1 MGDKVN
7 EYLDD
12 FHAFL
17 DRITLLPLVF
27 QLFVWM
33 VVFGALLFLATSVL
47 ERKGKLVGFKRNP
60 YIMSAWALLLS
71 MMIFHL
77 IIVDGRY
84 DRMELLQLKGELGTS
99 FSDQNR
105 ETAYFTQYKE
115 GLLSIPG
122 LKIDDAVLIQDSAGL
137 EILRLHSAAPLFTAF
152 IATVDL
158 TKTEIKL
165 QYPIDKKTYTS
176 KFAKQHGLD
185 LAINGEAGRTPGLD
199 APLGQWTGMYIV
211 DGKLV
216 KNEDN
221 TRRPFIYFDKS
232 SVGYYSCDTCMVTK
246 PTGKMHNAIWG
257 RFDLI
262 MNGKSAIDPLD
273 QSKNSSYP
281 RTIMAIDK
289 TGERGFFMVVD
300 GRRPGYSRGLTMD
313 MCAKIMLAVGAY
325 DGMACDQGGSSTIY
339 SKSLGTINRP
349 ADGNE
354 RPVYTHFGFKIK
366 E

>member
-7 EYLDD
+7 EFLDD
-12 FHAFL
+12 FHALL
-17 DRITLLPLVF
+17 DRVSLLPLVF

-33 VVFGALLFLATSVL
+33 MVFGTMLLLAIWVL
-47 ERKGKLVGFKRNP
+47 ERKGKLVGFTRNP
-60 YIMSAWALLLS
+60 YIMGTWALLVS

-84 DRMELLQLKGELGTS
+84 NRMELIQLKGELGTS

-105 ETAYFTQYKE
+105 ELAYFSAYKQ

-122 LKIDDAVLIQDSAGL
+122 LKIDQVVLIQDSAGL
-137 EILRLHSAAPLFTAF
+137 EILRLHSADPLFTAF
-152 IATVDL
+152 LATVDL

-165 QYPIDKKTYTS
+165 QYPIDSKTYTS

-221 TRRPFIYFDKS
+221 QRRPFLYFDKS
-232 SVGYYSCDTCMVTK
+232 SVGYYSCDTCVVTK
-246 PTGKMHNAIWG
+246 PTSKMHNAIWG

-262 MNGKSAIDPLD
+262 MGGKPAVDPRD
-273 QSKNSSYP
+273 QSKNSPYP

-349 ADGNE
+349 ADGGE

>member
-1 MGDKVN
+1 MGDRVN
-7 EYLDD
+7 EWLDD
-12 FHAFL
+12 FHALL
-17 DRITLLPLVF
+17 DRVSLLPLVF

-33 VVFGALLFLATSVL
+33 VFFGFVLFLTIMIL
-47 ERKGKLVGFKRNP
+47 ERKGKLVGFTRNP
-60 YIMSAWALLLS
+60 YIMGTWALLVS

-99 FSDQNR
+99 FSEQNR
-105 ETAYFTQYKE
+105 ETAYFTQYKN

-137 EILRLHSAAPLFTAF
+137 EILRLHSADPLFTAF

-165 QYPIDKKTYTS
+165 QYPIDTKTYTS
-176 KFAKQHGLD
+176 KFAMQHELD
-185 LAINGEAGRTPGLD
+185 LAINGEAGRTPGLY

-211 DGKLV
+211 EGKVV

-221 TRRPFIYFDKS
+221 TSRPFMYFDKS
-232 SVGYYSCDTCMVTK
+232 SVGYYSCDTCLVTK
-246 PTGKMHNAIWG
+246 PTGKMYNAIWG

-262 MNGKSAIDPLD
+262 MKGKSAVDQRD
-273 QSKNSSYP
+273 QSKNSPYP

-339 SKSLGTINRP
+339 SKSLRTINRP